1 LLRDISGLM
10 ADEKISIDRMAT
22 ASDHARGTADMD
34 ITVRVPHLEAL
45 QKVMDR
51 LAALPDVLSVRR
63 RG

>member
-1 LLRDISGLM
+1 M
-10 ADEKISIDRMAT
+10 TDEKISIDRMAT
-22 ASDHARGTADMD
+22 ASDHARGTAHMD

-45 QKVMDR
+45 RKVMDR